1 MVAGKVGQM
10 VAWKAL
16 QQLDDLA
23 SLLVVLLDG
32 KLVEVMDNFEVE
44 MSAIWTARMKADSSA
59 DWMEMS
65 WVVRM
70 VNLSVSA
77 LVQQNG

>member
-10 VAWKAL
+10 VLWMAL

-32 KLVEVMDNFEVE
+32 QLAEVTDNIEVE
-44 MSAIWTARMKADSSA
+44 MSAISMVRMQAAYSA

-70 VNLSVSA
+70 VHLSVSA
-77 LVQQNG
+77 WVRQSG